1 MKLNYHD
8 DNECFLL
15 FGKDLNKIIAML
27 QIFSDRNPSEE
38 KLKKFIEQL
47 RIMRSYD
54 EMLDEMIM
62 TTRMEDMSKKDQGDG
77 GLTLNEILSNL
88 DIRKWEKGDGKN

>member
-47 RIMRSYD
+47 RTMRSYD

-62 TTRMEDMSKKDQGDG
+62 TTRMEDMSKKDQGDD

-88 DIRKWEKGDGKN
+88 DIRRWEKGDGKN